1 MENYDE
7 IWEQVLD
14 NLQLESTLI
23 RHAMLLRCQASIK
36 SIDGA
41 DVKLVVSDT
50 WMAMIQKYIITPSR
64 ESIIAD
70 AFELV
75 LGRKCNLHLVPASME
90 KEASIAT
97 PKPIL
102 GRRRVWPD

>member
-7 IWEQVLD
+7 IWEKVLD
-14 NLQLESTLI
+14 NIPLEST
-23 RHAMLLRCQASIK
+23 AMLLRCQASIK

-75 LGRKCNLHLVPASME
+75 LGRKCSLHLVPASME

-102 GRRRVWPD
+102 PRRRVWPD

>member
-41 DVKLVVSDT
+41 DVKLVVRDM
-50 WMAMIQKYIITPSR
+50 WMAMIQTR

>member
-14 NLQLESTLI
+14 NLQLEST
-23 RHAMLLRCQASIK
+23 AMLLRCQASIK

-41 DVKLVVSDT
+41 DVKLVVSDM
-50 WMAMIQKYIITPSR
+50 WMAMIQTK
-64 ESIIAD
+64 ESIITD
-70 AFELV
+70 AFEPV
-75 LGRKCNLHLVPASME
+75 LGKKCNLRLVPASME

>member
-41 DVKLVVSDT
+41 DVKLVVSDM
-50 WMAMIQKYIITPSR
+50 WMAMIQTR

-70 AFELV
+70 AFEPV

-102 GRRRVWPD
+102 PRRRVWPD

>member
-7 IWEQVLD
+7 IWEKVLD
-14 NLQLESTLI
+14 NIPLEST
-23 RHAMLLRCQASIK
+23 AMLLRCQASIK
-36 SIDGA
+36 SIDGV
-41 DVKLVVSDT
+41 DVKLVVSDM
-50 WMAMIQKYIITPSR
+50 WMAMIQTR
-64 ESIIAD
+64 ESVVAD